1 MNAIELYLPDDS
13 LCDTKETHRR
23 MLEHF
28 VEGSFNSF
36 VIDCSAG
43 VIERALFDSRP
54 RLDFNYRSSD
64 GGSLKSI
71 MKGEEV
77 VLLSKLPRRGFVDF
91 YVGTGFEISSGKYQ
105 LSESPVNS
113 LLIENTERAVAAFR
127 EVNTAIFFCHDGYP
141 IYLVDLSKHLA
152 D

>member
-1 MNAIELYLPDDS
+1 MNAIELFLPDNS
-13 LCDTKETHRR
+13 LCDAKDTHRR

-28 VEGSFNSF
+28 VDGSFNSL

-43 VIERALFDSRP
+43 VLEKALFDSRP

-64 GGSLKSI
+64 GGALKSI
-71 MKGEEV
+71 MKGEDI
-77 VLLSKLPRRGFVDF
+77 VLLSKFPERLFRDF
-91 YVGTGFEISSGKYQ
+91 YIEAGFEISSGKYQ
-105 LSESPVNS
+105 LSESPVSS

-141 IYLVDLSKHLA
+141 IYLADLTKRI
-152 D
+152 